1 MKNMKNSTD
10 ATINGSKVN
19 KRSIAVTA
27 QRSLHRALFGE
38 TTAKKCR
45 TVFSNLPP
53 QPSKYAEIEA
63 EGEEQ
68 EEGEEE
74 DRRRIRRSRRVS
86 EGMTEKKSTS
96 MAITD
101 PDVLDCLICFI
112 PVFQVLESVEVPCP
126 NASYGCNASLSYS
139 KLSRH
144 EALCIYTPCSCPMRA
159 YNFLGF
165 SNDLYTHFTRTHNSA
180 KPIEFY
186 SPKPISLKKNQR
198 FLYLR
203 DKIEGTIF
211 VVNHHFCSFGSAV
224 NVICIAPGSSARRF
238 PYQLVVKGGETSIK
252 LESVAHNIPN
262 WDPNKPLKAF
272 LHFTSFYTPI
282 VDLMPMYLNK

>member
-1 MKNMKNSTD
+1 MAPMN
-10 ATINGSKVN
+10 
-19 KRSIAVTA
+19 
-27 QRSLHRALFGE
+27 
-38 TTAKKCR
+38 
-45 TVFSNLPP
+45 
-53 QPSKYAEIEA
+53 
-63 EGEEQ
+63 
-68 EEGEEE
+68 E
-74 DRRRIRRSRRVS
+74 DVRGTNCRVS

-96 MAITD
+96 MNLTD
-101 PDVLDCLICFI
+101 PDVLDCPICFNPLTI
-112 PVFQVLESVEVPCP
+112 PVFQCENGHIACACCSTNISNCPSCACPIGNNRCRALEKVLESVEVPCP

-159 YNFLGF
+159 CNFLEF

-224 NVICIAPGSSARRF
+224 NVICVAPGSSARRF

-252 LESVAHNIPN
+252 LESVAENIPN
-262 WDPNKPLKAF
+262 WDPNKPLKTF
-272 LHFTSFYTPI
+272 LM
-282 VDLMPMYLNK
+282 VPMSDITDSCDQIRLEVCIKNW